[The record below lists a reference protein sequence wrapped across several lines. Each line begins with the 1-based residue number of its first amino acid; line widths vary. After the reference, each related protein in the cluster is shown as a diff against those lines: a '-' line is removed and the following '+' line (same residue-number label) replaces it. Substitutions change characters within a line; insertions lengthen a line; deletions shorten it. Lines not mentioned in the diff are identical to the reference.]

1 VRLDGY
7 QQILNGM
14 WTNMSRNTLLALTI
28 SIAVSCL
35 PALAQDGNPPQDS
48 FTAQALKD
56 ACQPVAGLDKNARA
70 LADLTCGSYLRG
82 LTEGLFLQTY
92 IQSSGAATCIP
103 QDSPISIDDAK
114 TALLNYLTNNPD
126 ASSHEAGVAVVLGVV
141 RAYACSGD

>member
-1 VRLDGY
+1 M
-7 QQILNGM
+7 N
-14 WTNMSRNTLLALTI
+14 RNTLLALATLF
-28 SIAVSCL
+28 SVSCL
-35 PALAQDGNPPQDS
+35 PARAQDSDPPQDS

-56 ACQPVAGLDKNARA
+56 SCQPAAGLDKNARA
-70 LADLTCGSYLRG
+70 LADLTCSSYLRG

-114 TALLNYLTNNPD
+114 SALLNYLASNPD

>member
-1 VRLDGY
+1 
-7 QQILNGM
+7 M
-14 WTNMSRNTLLALTI
+14 WKNMNRNTLLALATLFT
-28 SIAVSCL
+28 VSCL
-35 PALAQDGNPPQDS
+35 PAHAQGSDLPQDS

-56 ACQPVAGLDKNARA
+56 ACLPAAGLDKNARA